1 MSITKQ
7 GIITSPNIYE
17 SSAMNLHYGSN
28 LGDRDSSVY
37 TFTPSTE
44 INSCM
49 RDIIVHGELYPANEL
64 MHARFKVKWNGFD
77 TSNTSGNFNIFFQ
90 GYYTKSDGNTT
101 WWTPLSDSADSH
113 RNLKNLV
120 LSSSSGE
127 YIYDFIFNNE
137 PRRTHEGIRSDY
149 SNGTGTISFSDFIVI
164 PEKYYVPSTPQSGN
178 SVSLHI
184 GKDYISA
191 GEIYEI

>member
-77 TSNTSGNFNIFFQ
+77 TSNTSGNFNMYFQ
-90 GYYTKSDGNTT
+90 GYYNDGSTT
-101 WWTPLSDSADSH
+101 NWWTPLGNKASNVRD
-113 RNLKNLV
+113 LKDLV
-120 LSSSSGE
+120 LSSSTGE
-127 YIYDFIFNNE
+127 YIYDFTYYNT
-137 PRRTHEGIRSDY
+137 PYTTHEGIRIDY

-164 PEKYYVPSTPQSGN
+164 PEKYYVPSTPPSGN